1 MKMDAATVSFKCPE
15 CGQQVENGAIEMVF
29 ELSETHVTV
38 RNVPAKVCLGCGKE
52 FVDGYMAE
60 NVNRLVDRV
69 VEDVNSYI
77 KKVPR
82 PPITPRQI
90 AITA

>member
-1 MKMDAATVSFKCPE
+1 MNVVDVSFKCPE
-15 CGQQVENGAIEMVF
+15 CGHQVEDGVIEMLF
-29 ELSETHVTV
+29 ELRETHITV
-38 RNVPAKVCLGCGKE
+38 RNVPAKICSGCGQE
-52 FVDGYMAE
+52 FVDGYVAE

-69 VEDVNSYI
+69 VEDVDSYA
-77 KKVPR
+77 KKVVR

>member
-1 MKMDAATVSFKCPE
+1 MNVVKVSFKCPE
-15 CGQQVENGAIEMVF
+15 CGQQVKDGVIEMLF
-29 ELSETHVTV
+29 ELRDTHVTV
-38 RNVPAKVCLGCGKE
+38 RNVPAKVCPGCGQE
-52 FVDGYMAE
+52 FVDGYVAE

-69 VEDVNSYI
+69 VEDVDSYA
-77 KKVPR
+77 KKVAR

>member
-1 MKMDAATVSFKCPE
+1 MNVNVSFKCPE
-15 CGQQVENGAIEMVF
+15 CGQQVKDDVIEMVF
-29 ELSETHVTV
+29 ELRDTHVTV
-38 RNVPAKVCLGCGKE
+38 RNVPAKVCSNCRQE
-52 FVDGYMAE
+52 FVDGYVAE

-69 VEDVNSYI
+69 VEDVDSYV
-77 KKVPR
+77 KKVAR